1 MSEPTYTSD
10 QIVANMRVDG
20 PIRELASGVDALYLS
35 ARPDLPTQFVAH
47 LEDCRE
53 WAVEAK
59 RKAPCEIGNVIF
71 GISPYSWG
79 KYRFC
84 LDHQMARIGFSTSQY
99 LPTVR
104 IQPRAEYLHAI
115 GPAAVVSSLQ
125 ETLEPQLGQLRFGV
139 SRVDLFADWQGWS
152 LTLDDAHRFVCRADT
167 RRTYET
173 GGILTGFEFG
183 TRKTKTFTGRLYD
196 KTADIAAKGN
206 EWWHEVWGDR
216 YVAGTPVHRL
226 EFEIGRQGLTEFDLD
241 TPAQVLAAAG
251 DLWTYATG
259 QWLTHRSPTEDQT
272 RSRWPLSPQWHAVQ
286 QTTLSHQPVGI
297 ERLRSSKRT
306 TSITKLL
313 PGLTGYLASL
323 GALIGTEG
331 IDDTVATVGHHL
343 HNYEVISRI
352 SFAERI
358 ESRRSELEHR

>member
-1 MSEPTYTSD
+1 
-10 QIVANMRVDG
+10 MRVDG

-35 ARPDLPTQFVAH
+35 ARADLPAPFVAH

-53 WAVEAK
+53 WDVEV
-59 RKAPCEIGNVIF
+59 RRRAPCEIGNAVF
-71 GISPYSWG
+71 GISPYGWG

-84 LDHQMARIGFSTSQY
+84 LDHQMARIGFSTSRY
-99 LPTVR
+99 LLTVR

-125 ETLEPQLGQLRFGV
+125 ETLGPQLGQLHFGV
-139 SRVDLFADWQGWS
+139 SRVDLFSDWQGWS
-152 LTLDDAHRFVCRADT
+152 LCLDDAHRFLCRADA
-167 RRTYET
+167 RRTYEI

-183 TRKTKTFTGRLYD
+183 TRKTKTFSARLYD

-216 YVAGTPVHRL
+216 YEPGLPVHRV
-226 EFEIGRQGLTEFDLD
+226 EFEIGRQGLVEFDLD

-259 QWLTHRSPTEDQT
+259 QWLTHRSPTDDHT
-272 RSRWPLSPQWHAVQ
+272 RSRWPLSAEWEVVQ
-286 QTTLSHQPVGI
+286 GATLSHRPVGI
-297 ERLRSSKRT
+297 ERLRFAHRTSSIAR
-306 TSITKLL
+306 LL
-313 PGLTGYLASL
+313 PGLTGYLASF

-331 IDDTVATVGHHL
+331 IEDTVGAVGHHL
-343 HNYEVISRI
+343 HNYEVISRT
-352 SFAERI
+352 SFGDRI
-358 ESRRSELEHR
+358 ERRRSEQEHR